1 MTTFLDKAI
10 KREVLVH
17 EAPYTLMISPDGL
30 RLTPKG
36 HRKGVELRWSD
47 LVSGDAAL
55 AVALN
60 ASLDSLARTPMPTE
74 GPAPPPRPAGKAR
87 ERPRKASVKPVSVQA
102 RSRKRR

>member
-1 MTTFLDKAI
+1 MTTSLDKTI
-10 KREVLVH
+10 RREVLIH

-36 HRKGVELRWSD
+36 HRKGVELSWSD

-60 ASLDSLARTPMPTE
+60 ASLDSLASTPVPTE
-74 GPAPPPRPAGKAR
+74 SPAPPPRHSGKAR
-87 ERPRKASVKPVSVQA
+87 ERARKASAKPVAVQA
-102 RSRKRR
+102 RNRKRP